1 VLHVT
6 VKEKSGAYVT
16 GLSQDAL
23 TVLED
28 GRRQQIQFFGM
39 QDAPV
44 TVGLIIDGS
53 GSMAGVRDRVIAA
66 AGAFAETSNRTD
78 EPRWT
83 PKTGN

>member
-1 VLHVT
+1 
-6 VKEKSGAYVT
+6 
-16 GLSQDAL
+16 
-23 TVLED
+23 VLED